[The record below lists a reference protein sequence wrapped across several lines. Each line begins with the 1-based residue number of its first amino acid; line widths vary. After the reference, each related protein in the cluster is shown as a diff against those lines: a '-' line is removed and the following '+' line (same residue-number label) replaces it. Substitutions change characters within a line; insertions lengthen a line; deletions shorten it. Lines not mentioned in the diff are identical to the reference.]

1 MREELVGLDDD
12 DGGLGSGEAQQEI
25 IDEEELGYLQ
35 RMKELKKYY
44 RDYYES
50 LKQMRGEVYYI

>member
-12 DGGLGSGEAQQEI
+12 DAGLGSGEAQQEI

-35 RMKELKKYY
+35 RMKELKK
-44 RDYYES
+44 
-50 LKQMRGEVYYI
+50 